1 MGVWGRGGGGGKGG
15 RGRRE
20 EGEGGRRG
28 REEGGGE
35 GERGLVNKTEDLCR
49 QVMLI
54 VIVFVFSLLFVG
66 QLHSSRITSLA
77 WQTFQLDC
85 IHRPSEVRDAL
96 NQTISYNMSM
106 AIKQG
111 TIRL

>member
-1 MGVWGRGGGGGKGG
+1 MKEGGWGGGKGG

-28 REEGGGE
+28 REEGGGRRGSGEEGGGE

-54 VIVFVFSLLFVG
+54 VSSSLFLCFCCCLLG
-66 QLHSSRITSLA
+66 
-77 WQTFQLDC
+77 
-85 IHRPSEVRDAL
+85 
-96 NQTISYNMSM
+96 SYIQ
-106 AIKQG
+106 AE
-111 TIRL
+111 